1 MCAYKLKLIILT
13 FKYPSTLSVL
23 QFYKCLSFQH
33 PLLAKKMER
42 KYFILINQI
51 PW

>member
-33 PLLAKKMER
+33 PLLAKK
-42 KYFILINQI
+42 NGT
-51 PW
+51 